1 MTKKTAIDKLV
12 QQLATIDRDYAPKT
26 GGELQRRLF
35 QEHLRRMLL
44 WGDKLGADYW
54 YQFNIVKYIVPEN
67 KFPEEIQQKLLT
79 IDGLSIRMLAT
90 FPYMVHWT
98 LVADL
103 PEVQA
108 YQLPDPYAP
117 LLLIYRQGA
126 WFLTE
131 QKYIELYLGH
141 NLIESPQPSRRRFEG
156 VAPFIDFD
164 KSIFDVIEMDVKLGS
179 TVIDE

>member
-1 MTKKTAIDKLV
+1 MTRKTAIDKLV
-12 QQLATIDRDYAPKT
+12 QQLLTIDRHNAPKT
-26 GGELQRRLF
+26 GGELQRLLF

-54 YQFNIVKYIVPEN
+54 SQFDIVKYVVPEH
-67 KFPEEIQQKLLT
+67 KFPEEIKQKLRE
-79 IDGLSIRMLAT
+79 IRGLPGRMKFT
-90 FPYMVHWT
+90 FYYMVNWA

-108 YQLPDPYAP
+108 CQLPDPYAP

-126 WFLTE
+126 SFLTE
-131 QKYIELYLGH
+131 QQHIDLYLGRYFIGF
-141 NLIESPQPSRRRFEG
+141 LRPSRKRFEG

-164 KSIFDVIEMDVKLGS
+164 KSIFDVIEMDVKLGG